1 MQALRISTSLNL
13 SAIAL
18 KRSKVWSETHISVS
32 CIVGGENSLLSEKL
46 GFNFEV
52 GNTAFFFSV
61 CLCYFSQTVAPK
73 LLFLQK
79 QNYRARSKSKS
90 KRELHTERNNFREQN
105 RRAGAFYS
113 VLTKWDFQVLR
124 KCNCK
129 IMSAFAINT
138 MGWFFFVIAS
148 TKILSVSS
156 TVSQWCFWKQSP
168 LDVVSL
174 AFGRQGLRRQ
184 DLGTG

>member
-1 MQALRISTSLNL
+1 MQAKVSIHAIRALLERGVNSFGQSDGREQQCHLIIMQALRISTLLNL
-13 SAIAL
+13 SAIAR

-52 GNTAFFFSV
+52 GNTALFFSV
-61 CLCYFSQTVAPK
+61 CLCYFSLTVAPN
-73 LLFLQK
+73 LLFQQK
-79 QNYRARSKSKS
+79 QNYWVMSQSKS
-90 KRELHTERNNFREQN
+90 KREFQTDRNNFREQN

-138 MGWFFFVIAS
+138 VGWFF
-148 TKILSVSS
+148 L
-156 TVSQWCFWKQSP
+156 
-168 LDVVSL
+168 L
-174 AFGRQGLRRQ
+174 
-184 DLGTG
+184 